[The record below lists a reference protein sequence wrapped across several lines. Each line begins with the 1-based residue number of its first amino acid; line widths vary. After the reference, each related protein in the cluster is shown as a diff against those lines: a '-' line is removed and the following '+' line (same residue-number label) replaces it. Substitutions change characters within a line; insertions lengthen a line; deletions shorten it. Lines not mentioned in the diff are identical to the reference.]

1 MPIPLATTT
10 ISVWRIS
17 EVSSYDEPYGGEQET
32 SGREQ
37 VASGVP
43 AVIGRPSGREQVA
56 GGEQSV
62 SDFQL
67 VADLD
72 ELRLTDTVRD
82 ERTGAD
88 YRVVWAIT
96 YPDEFG
102 PGFFTEAS
110 IRHVEGD
117 I

>member
-1 MPIPLATTT
+1 MPIPLSTTT

-17 EVSSYDEPYGGEQET
+17 EVSSYDEPYAGEQET
-32 SGREQ
+32 SGRQ
-37 VASGVP
+37 QITSGVR

-72 ELRLTDTVRD
+72 E
-82 ERTGAD
+82 RTGID